1 MLGLLE
7 VLIMGEFCD
16 YLEQIS
22 TKCDRCWENGI
33 GACHIKLSLQE
44 SFPKGFG
51 LWDTIQIIRHN
62 HRITV
67 ETDIEVK
74 YRTEYPYGRL
84 AGKGPQFAVEY
95 AEREK
100 EIRDFL
106 KPKLPRG
113 VAWLPWHQ
121 HYSPDKYDPN
131 VVAIHI
137 HAHKWVE
144 DLDEAKYV
152 ASKLAEVIVPKEL
165 EAVLAKK

>member
-1 MLGLLE
+1 
-7 VLIMGEFCD
+7 MGEFCD

-22 TKCDRCWENGI
+22 AKCDRCWEGNQWINGI
-33 GACHIKLSLQE
+33 GACHIRLGKMNYY
-44 SFPKGFG
+44 PKEFA

-62 HRITV
+62 HRTTV

-74 YRTEYPYGRL
+74 YRTEYPYGRQ

-106 KPKLPRG
+106 EPKLPLG
-113 VAWLPWHQ
+113 VKLLSSHQ
-121 HYSPDKYDPN
+121 HYNPDKYDPN

-137 HAHKWVE
+137 HAHKPVE
-144 DLDEAKYV
+144 DLDEAKHV
-152 ASKLAEVIVPKEL
+152 VSKLSEVIMPKEL
-165 EAVLAKK
+165 EALLAKS